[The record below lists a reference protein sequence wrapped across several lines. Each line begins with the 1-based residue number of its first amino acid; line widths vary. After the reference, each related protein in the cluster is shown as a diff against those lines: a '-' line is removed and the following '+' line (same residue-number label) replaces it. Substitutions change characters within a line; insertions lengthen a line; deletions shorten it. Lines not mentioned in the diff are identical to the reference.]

1 MVKTVTNKSEL
12 MENHMQRISRPKR
25 LLKPLFFNRTE
36 LGQILATYST
46 RVASGEWRDYA
57 IDHLPGSALFSIFR
71 HTHETPLYIVEKQQ
85 RFPTESPKFTLRDRS
100 KILCKGNSMQEIIRY
115 FDRLPRLI
123 TG

>member
-1 MVKTVTNKSEL
+1 
-12 MENHMQRISRPKR
+12 MQRISRPKKLR
-25 LLKPLFFNRTE
+25 NPLFFDRTE

-57 IDHLPGSALFSIFR
+57 IDHFPGSAVFSIFR
-71 HTHETPLYIVEKQQ
+71 HTHETPLYTVEKLQ
-85 RFPTESPKFTLRDRS
+85 RYPNESPKFTLRDRS
-100 KILCKGNSMQEIIRY
+100 KILFKGSSMQAIIRY

>member
-1 MVKTVTNKSEL
+1 
-12 MENHMQRISRPKR
+12 MQRISRPKKFH
-25 LLKPLFFNRTE
+25 KPLFFNRSE

-57 IDHLPGSALFSIFR
+57 IDNLPGSAVFSIFR

-85 RFPTESPKFTLRDRS
+85 RYASELPKFTLRDRS
-100 KILCKGNSMQEIIRY
+100 KVLCKGGSIQEIIKY

>member
-1 MVKTVTNKSEL
+1 
-12 MENHMQRISRPKR
+12 MQRISGPKK
-25 LLKPLFFNRTE
+25 LHKPLFFNRIE

-57 IDHLPGSALFSIFR
+57 IDHLPDSAVFSIFR

-85 RFPTESPKFTLRDRS
+85 RYPGEPPKFTLRDRS
-100 KILCKGNSMQEIIRY
+100 RVLCKGSSIQEIILY
-115 FDRLPRLI
+115 FNRLPRLI

>member
-1 MVKTVTNKSEL
+1 
-12 MENHMQRISRPKR
+12 MQRISRPKR
-25 LLKPLFFNRTE
+25 LHKTLFFNRTE

-57 IDHLPGSALFSIFR
+57 IDHLPDSAVFSIFK

-85 RFPTESPKFTLRDRS
+85 RYPSEPPKFTLRDRS
-100 KILCKGNSMQEIIRY
+100 RVLCKGSSIQEIIVY
-115 FDRLPRLI
+115 FNRLPRLI